1 MLIGIGSVKGSPG
14 VTTLAVTLSATW
26 PGETAR
32 VVEADCAGGD
42 VGGRCWLS
50 DTPGL
55 ASLATAARSGGCD
68 LGEHTAALACGVPV
82 VVAPA
87 ARQAATI
94 AVGLLAEADHRVW
107 TGHHTVV
114 ADLGRLD
121 PGLPNGA
128 LARAVDVLLVVTTGD
143 EASLLR
149 LVDAGLPADTARLV
163 LVRECDYP
171 DAEVAASVGLPIAG
185 HLPWDP
191 RAAATVWSGQAP
203 GRGWTSRG
211 LPAAARALAGHLATA
226 APGTAS
232 AATRTEVALSARQGP
247 AGPLLG
253 RRAATRT
260 GSRT

>member
-14 VTTLAVTLSATW
+14 VTTLAVVLAATW
-26 PGETAR
+26 PGEPAT

-50 DTPGL
+50 DSPGL
-55 ASLATAARSGGCD
+55 ASLATAARAGGCD
-68 LGEHTAALACGVPV
+68 LGEHTALLSCGVPV

-94 AVGLLAEADHRVW
+94 GVGLLADADYRLWVGDHP
-107 TGHHTVV
+107 VV

-121 PGLPNGA
+121 PGLPNSV
-128 LARAVDVLLVVTTGD
+128 LARAARVLLVVTGGD

-149 LVDAGLPADTARLV
+149 LVDAGLPVDSTHLILV
-163 LVRECDYP
+163 GACGYA
-171 DAEVAASVGLPIAG
+171 DAEVAASVRLPVAA

-191 RAAATVWSGQAP
+191 RAAAVVWAGRAP

-211 LPAAARALAGHLATA
+211 LPATARALANNL
-226 APGTAS
+226 
-232 AATRTEVALSARQGP
+232 AATGTTATETRDGAAQPALDRP

-253 RRAATRT
+253 RRA